1 MAGTP
6 PTIKPST
13 KRPARRSENVGAKG
27 TSIPTRV
34 ATLTEIE
41 IAFTLP
47 MRSANADHGM
57 TPIARP
63 TVDAEIN
70 SAALAAPTPKSF
82 DINGNTACGE
92 YSCANV
98 AMPAQNSAASSLP

>member
-1 MAGTP
+1 
-6 PTIKPST
+6 
-13 KRPARRSENVGAKG
+13 V
-27 TSIPTRV
+27 
-34 ATLTEIE
+34 TEIE

-63 TVDAEIN
+63 TVDAETN

-92 YSCANV
+92 
-98 AMPAQNSAASSLP
+98 

>member
-13 KRPARRSENVGAKG
+13 KRPARSSEKVGAKG

-34 ATLTEIE
+34 ATVTEIE

-63 TVDAEIN
+63 TGDAEIN

-82 DINGNTACGE
+82 EINGNTAFGGD
-92 YSCANV
+92 SCANF
-98 AMPAQNSAASSLP
+98 ATTAQDTGAERQH

>member
-6 PTIKPST
+6 PTMRPST
-13 KRPARRSENVGAKG
+13 KRPARSRENVGAKG

-34 ATLTEIE
+34 ATVTEIE

-63 TVDAEIN
+63 TVDAETI

-82 DINGNTACGE
+82 EINGNTACGE

-98 AMPAQNSAASSLP
+98 ATPAQNSAASSRP